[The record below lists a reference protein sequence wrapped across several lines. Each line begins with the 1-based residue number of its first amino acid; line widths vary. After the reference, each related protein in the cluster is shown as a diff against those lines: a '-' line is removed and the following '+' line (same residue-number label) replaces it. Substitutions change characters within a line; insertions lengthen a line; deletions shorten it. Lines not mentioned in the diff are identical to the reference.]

1 MTKRQRIT
9 QLDPARAESDSMARV
24 RATCNHCGDTELSI
38 DDVSVRI
45 CREDHDGVYTFTCP
59 ECGLSHE
66 KEASRRTLDLLV
78 ASGAEVVFW
87 SVPVEA
93 IVDSGLGPLTHDHLL
108 DFHEKLQD
116 DALLESALG
125 ELAQ

>member
-1 MTKRQRIT
+1 M
-9 QLDPARAESDSMARV
+9 PMVRV

-38 DDVSVRI
+38 DGLSVRI
-45 CREDHDGVYTFTCP
+45 CREDHDGLYTFSCP
-59 ECGLSHE
+59 ECGLLHE

-93 IVDSGLGPLTHDHLL
+93 LVDTGLGPLTHDYLL
-108 DFHEKLQD
+108 EFHENLQD
-116 DALLESALG
+116 DALLGHALG
-125 ELAQ
+125 ELPG